1 MKKREG
7 FTLIELVVVMGIIG
21 VLSSIAVPRLQSSLR
36 RAKDTKA
43 LSTLSLLR
51 TASNLYYSEQG
62 EKLGKDGESLGETHI
77 NLLVEKE
84 YFGNEIKKMFT
95 ETGYKIPVGTVQV
108 CTGDG
113 EGNEKTDIEDL
124 EVVFL
129 SDGISLEFKGENYM
143 DTNCK
148 LWSDL

>member
-62 EKLGKDGESLGETHI
+62 EQLGKEGESLGESHI
-77 NLLVEKE
+77 NLLIERE
-84 YFGNEIKKMFT
+84 YFDNGIKKMFT
-95 ETGYKIPVGTVQV
+95 ETGYKIPVGTVQE
-108 CTGDG
+108 CKEG
-113 EGNEKTDIEDL
+113 ENEKSGTTDL

-129 SDGISLEFKGENYM
+129 SDGISLEFKGEKYM

-148 LWSDL
+148 LWSEL